1 MPDLTPYLSKKG
13 GNSQA
18 KSEPGKADISEKLS
32 ALVKKP
38 TGSSTNVP
46 AVGSTPPQSASQ
58 SSGNTNSSPTPPS
71 SSTSDS
77 WAKVVSEAKP
87 SVVDYSASNSDD
99 ALEAIDESNF
109 ENSVDAR
116 LEAQTEINN
125 SPSGG
130 NNGNDNGNNGR
141 VSDNHSSI
149 EAKPRAMGVPAA
161 RPLALD
167 KFKSPQ
173 AKPMNTLSS
182 GSAPPI
188 LKSPSTPKPAGRVSQ
203 PYNLRDEEPIMEGLA
218 PKAVSIPPKSP
229 GNAPTVVPSRPTL
242 QNNSPVRLPSD
253 LNRDKPAVQLP
264 GAPKKIEEAAKIE
277 EKPSFSP
284 PQPVETLPVA
294 EPIPVAE
301 PLPVVETNLVS
312 EATPAS
318 EPNLASEP
326 ELASQDLFAAAPASG
341 GEIDFAQ
348 AFRAEAA
355 LASTNAS
362 FEATLAEAFPE
373 SSLEAPSDMASEVQS
388 DFNAAALSEPQVK
401 PSPRVSNTRI
411 SGPQR
416 KLSSLFE
423 DQEASSEDVGA
434 DALARAFQQEQEALQ
449 ENPEK
454 YGLESTSSR
463 PLGFGS
469 LLGENLSEDGPK
481 ESALTHLMTPTGQQ
495 STKFAPDREGDS
507 FDEPASY
514 ASGSEPEPM
523 RLSQESQAPAFSAL
537 FSNEIVTSGADYSK
551 FGESQDSSQ
560 SEFAQPIV
568 EHPIVEQPG
577 FDNFSQPEILEPKAE
592 EPKAEE
598 FKPKSPVISKLLAG
612 LNLSEAASTN
622 SETAAVA
629 PEVST
634 PASEADEV
642 ARLLA
647 GVETPRHDDEEVSLE
662 ELKALLKKEK
672 QAKKEAAKKAQEE
685 LAKQDQGKQDQ
696 AKKEEESSSSH
707 EAVVESPFARPASEP
722 ETKAAPETEVS
733 LEQAADS
740 AVNSATASEPE
751 KPAAKPI
758 KTKPDFDYDN
768 FDDRPISEKLADRK
782 KAESISQSPVSSGG
796 DDEDEGPSLG
806 DAVAD
811 ALDKLLDSPVAPV
824 AAATGAVGA
833 SLGAF
838 LGAASASEPA
848 AEKEKSIEEKALEER
863 VMAANLDKDGQAGQS
878 SIEGQDP
885 MTLTQSKV
893 DALSRLL
900 EAASKAPEKEGA
912 APANRPTDSASKLAE
927 MINKPPGKISRQM
940 DAMQEGGSSPAFTS
954 PFASPGSS
962 MTNYPGQNAT
972 AASEAMQTP
981 SPTSG
986 MPQAAMSGDAVSAR
1000 IAALNRK
1007 LEEQS
1012 KPPGAT
1018 YSGMRGQ
1025 DVIGV
1030 GQPPSAS
1037 ASSSSLSRVGTG
1049 SVAGM
1054 TPPPMSDEPESKS
1067 ELVNRILN
1075 QARMNPNDTGVRSA
1089 MPDPVPLEQVQ
1100 QLQQRN
1106 MKGQSQKS
1114 KREPMSNKSRGRTGP
1129 AIHPAVMVLALL
1141 VVLGAAGGGVFYA
1154 MQQGLIKFD
1163 TAKLP
1168 DVLPSDKTSIDQHI
1182 KNGEFD
1188 KAREMLENK
1197 AKGSKLSASEQEKLY
1212 GVYLSIAESK
1222 AGEGAEKAEMQEAL
1236 KLLEKIPSKFKKY
1249 KEVQKLMRKLK
1260 KKVKRG

>member
-1 MPDLTPYLSKKG
+1 LKDDVPDLTPYLSKKG

-46 AVGSTPPQSASQ
+46 AVGSMPPQSASQ
-58 SSGNTNSSPTPPS
+58 SSSNTNSSPTPPS

-141 VSDNHSSI
+141 ATDNHGSI
-149 EAKPRAMGVPAA
+149 EAKPRPMGAAAA

-218 PKAVSIPPKSP
+218 PKAVSIPPKSA
-229 GNAPTVVPSRPTL
+229 GNSLPVVPSRPTL

-264 GAPKKIEEAAKIE
+264 GAPKKVEEAAKAE
-277 EKPSFSP
+277 EKPALSA
-284 PQPVETLPVA
+284 PQPVVVPA
-294 EPIPVAE
+294 PEPI
-301 PLPVVETNLVS
+301 VETNLVS
-312 EATPAS
+312 ESNLSS
-318 EPNLASEP
+318 EPALASG
-326 ELASQDLFAAAPASG
+326 DLFEAAPASG
-341 GEIDFAQ
+341 GDIDFAQ

-355 LASTNAS
+355 LASTNGS

-373 SSLEAPSDMASEVQS
+373 SSLDAPSDIVSEVQEVQS
-388 DFNAAALSEPQVK
+388 DFIAAPPEAEIK

-423 DQEASSEDVGA
+423 DQEASSEDVSS
-434 DALARAFQQEQEALQ
+434 DALARAFQQEQEAAQ

-469 LLGENLSEDGPK
+469 LLGGNLSEDEPK

-507 FDEPASY
+507 FDEPSSY
-514 ASGSEPEPM
+514 ASDSEPEPM
-523 RLSQESQAPAFSAL
+523 RLSQDSQAPAFSAL
-537 FSNEIVTSGADYSK
+537 FSNEIVTSGADYAK
-551 FGESQDSSQ
+551 FDRESQDNGESDFGQ
-560 SEFAQPIV
+560 STSPQSFS
-568 EHPIVEQPG
+568 
-577 FDNFSQPEILEPKAE
+577 DDFSQTEILEPKPE
-592 EPKAEE
+592 EPKLEETKADE

-612 LNLSEAASTN
+612 LNLPESASTSSASTN
-622 SETAAVA
+622 SEVASAA

-685 LAKQDQGKQDQ
+685 P
-696 AKKEEESSSSH
+696 AKKEESNKEEAASSLGSV
-707 EAVVESPFARPASEP
+707 AESPFAQPAAEP
-722 ETKAAPETEVS
+722 ELNPATETAA
-733 LEQAADS
+733 EQPVA
-740 AVNSATASEPE
+740 EPE

-768 FDDRPISEKLADRK
+768 FDDRPISEKLADKK
-782 KAESISQSPVSSGG
+782 KAESISSSPSASGG
-796 DDEDEGPSLG
+796 DDEDDGPSLG

-824 AAATGAVGA
+824 AAVTGAAGA

-863 VMAANLDKDGQAGQS
+863 VMAANLDKDGQAGLPN
-878 SIEGQDP
+878 IEGQDP

-940 DAMQEGGSSPAFTS
+940 DAMQEGGTSPAFTS

-962 MTNYPGQNAT
+962 MTNYPGQNAA
-972 AASEAMQTP
+972 AASGAMQPP
-981 SPTSG
+981 SPASG

-1037 ASSSSLSRVGTG
+1037 ASSSSLGRVGTG

-1089 MPDPVPLEQVQ
+1089 MPEPVPLEQVQ
-1100 QLQQRN
+1100 QLQQRS

-1236 KLLEKIPSKFKKY
+1236 KMLEKIPSKFKKY

>member
-46 AVGSTPPQSASQ
+46 AVGSMPPQSASQ
-58 SSGNTNSSPTPPS
+58 SSSNTNSSPTPPS

-109 ENSVDAR
+109 ESSVDAR

-141 VSDNHSSI
+141 AADNHGSI
-149 EAKPRAMGVPAA
+149 EAKPRPMGAAAA

-264 GAPKKIEEAAKIE
+264 GAPKPVEEAAKVE

-284 PQPVETLPVA
+284 PQSAAPL
-294 EPIPVAE
+294 PVAE
-301 PLPVVETNLVS
+301 PLPAMESNLVS
-312 EATPAS
+312 ESTLAS
-318 EPNLASEP
+318 EPNLASQP
-326 ELASQDLFAAAPASG
+326 DFASQDLFAAAPASG

-355 LASTNAS
+355 LASTNGS

-373 SSLEAPSDMASEVQS
+373 SSLEAPSDMASEVES
-388 DFNAAALSEPQVK
+388 DFNAAALPEAQVK

-469 LLGENLSEDGPK
+469 LLGENLSEDEPK

-514 ASGSEPEPM
+514 ASDSEPEPM

-568 EHPIVEQPG
+568 EQPV
-577 FDNFSQPEILEPKAE
+577 FDNFSQPEILEPKAEEPKSE

-612 LNLSEAASTN
+612 FNLPEAAATN
-622 SETAAVA
+622 SETASAS
-629 PEVST
+629 PVST
-634 PASEADEV
+634 PVSEADEV

-685 LAKQDQGKQDQ
+685 P
-696 AKKEEESSSSH
+696 AKKEESNKEESPSSES
-707 EAVVESPFARPASEP
+707 VVESPFARPASEP
-722 ETKAAPETEVS
+722 ETKAASEPEVN

-740 AVNSATASEPE
+740 ATASVAASEPE

-782 KAESISQSPVSSGG
+782 KAESISKSPSSGG
-796 DDEDEGPSLG
+796 DDEDDGPSLG

-811 ALDKLLDSPVAPV
+811 ALDKLLDSPVAP
-824 AAATGAVGA
+824 AAATGA
-833 SLGAF
+833 SLGVF

-863 VMAANLDKDGQAGQS
+863 VMAANLDKDGQAGLPN
-878 SIEGQDP
+878 IEGQDP

-940 DAMQEGGSSPAFTS
+940 DAVQEGGSSPAFTS

-962 MTNYPGQNAT
+962 MTNYPGQNAA
-972 AASEAMQTP
+972 AASGAMQPP
-981 SPTSG
+981 SPASG

-1037 ASSSSLSRVGTG
+1037 ASSSSLGRVGTG

-1163 TAKLP
+1163 AAKLP
-1168 DVLPSDKTSIDQHI
+1168 DVLPSEKASIDQHI

-1236 KLLEKIPSKFKKY
+1236 KMLEKIPSKFKKY

>member
-38 TGSSTNVP
+38 TGSATNVP
-46 AVGSTPPQSASQ
+46 AVGSLPAQSSNQVSGQASGQASGPVSGQASGTVSSSSSASAA
-58 SSGNTNSSPTPPS
+58 S
-71 SSTSDS
+71 SDS

-87 SVVDYSASNSDD
+87 SVIDYSASNSED

-109 ENSVDAR
+109 ESSSDSR
-116 LEAQTEINN
+116 LEAVAEISNP
-125 SPSGG
+125 PSNGDGG
-130 NNGNDNGNNGR
+130 SNGK
-141 VSDNHSSI
+141 SDNHGSI
-149 EAKPRAMGVPAA
+149 EAKPRAMGAPGAP

-218 PKAVSIPPKSP
+218 PKAVNFPTNSQAKSQ

-264 GAPKKIEEAAKIE
+264 GAPKKVEDAAKAE
-277 EKPSFSP
+277 EKPEP
-284 PQPVETLPVA
+284 KVEIA
-294 EPIPVAE
+294 
-301 PLPVVETNLVS
+301 
-312 EATPAS
+312 PA
-318 EPNLASEP
+318 A
-326 ELASQDLFAAAPASG
+326 DLFEAAPASG
-341 GEIDFAQ
+341 GEVDFAQ

-355 LASTNAS
+355 LANTNAS
-362 FEATLAEAFPE
+362 FESTLAEAFPE
-373 SSLEAPSDMASEVQS
+373 SSIEAASDLVSDVQS
-388 DFNAAALSEPQVK
+388 DSAAAIPETVVK

-423 DQEASSEDVGA
+423 EQETSSEDVSA
-434 DALARAFQQEQEALQ
+434 EALARAFQEEQEALQ
-449 ENPEK
+449 DNPEK
-454 YGLESTSSR
+454 YGLESTSAR

-469 LLGENLSEDGPK
+469 LLGGNLSEDEPK

-507 FDEPASY
+507 FDEPTSY
-514 ASGSEPEPM
+514 ASDSELVSQPESEPEPM
-523 RLSQESQAPAFSAL
+523 RLSQDNQAPAFSAL

-551 FGESQDSSQ
+551 FGRESQDSGVSDFDQ
-560 SEFAQPIV
+560 SASSAAFVEDSVVAEPALDQFRQPDAW
-568 EHPIVEQPG
+568 EAKSEELK
-577 FDNFSQPEILEPKAE
+577 SE
-592 EPKAEE
+592 EPKSEEPKTEE

-612 LNLSEAASTN
+612 LNLAESAAKEASSEAVSEVSAAS
-622 SETAAVA
+622 
-629 PEVST
+629 PEVAASNPSNTST
-634 PASEADEV
+634 TGSEADEV

-685 LAKQDQGKQDQ
+685 S
-696 AKKEEESSSSH
+696 AKKDQEAPPPLESLPQSLAEPSLEPAPEPAPESS
-707 EAVVESPFARPASEP
+707 
-722 ETKAAPETEVS
+722 KA
-733 LEQAADS
+733 
-740 AVNSATASEPE
+740 
-751 KPAAKPI
+751 AAKPI
-758 KTKPDFDYDN
+758 QTKPNFDYDN
-768 FDDRPISEKLADRK
+768 FDDRPISEKLADKK
-782 KAESISQSPVSSGG
+782 KAESISKSPVSSG
-796 DDEDEGPSLG
+796 DDEDDGPTLG

-811 ALDKLLDSPVAPV
+811 ALDKLLDSPIAPTVAG
-824 AAATGAVGA
+824 AAAGAVAGA
-833 SLGAF
+833 LAG
-838 LGAASASEPA
+838 ER
-848 AEKEKSIEEKALEER
+848 EKSLEEKVLEEK
-863 VMAANLDKDGQAGQS
+863 VLAANVDQAGQDAQES
-878 SIEGQDP
+878 QDGQDP

-940 DAMQEGGSSPAFTS
+940 DAMQEGGTSPAFTS

-962 MTNYPGQNAT
+962 MTNYPGQNAQSSSP
-972 AASEAMQTP
+972 AA
-981 SPTSG
+981 G
-986 MPQAAMSGDAVSAR
+986 VPQAAMSGDAVSAR

-1037 ASSSSLSRVGTG
+1037 ASSSSLNRVGTG

-1075 QARMNPNDTGVRSA
+1075 QARMNPSDTGVRSA

-1106 MKGQSQKS
+1106 VKGQPQKS
-1114 KREPMSNKSRGRTGP
+1114 KREPLANKSRGRTGP

-1154 MQQGLIKFD
+1154 MQQGLIKID

-1168 DVLPSDKTSIDQHI
+1168 DVLPSEKASIDQHI

>member
-1 MPDLTPYLSKKG
+1 MKDDVPDLTPYLSKKG

-38 TGSSTNVP
+38 TGSATNVP
-46 AVGSTPPQSASQ
+46 AVGSVPAQSSSQ
-58 SSGNTNSSPTPPS
+58 SSSQSPSTGASSSPAS
-71 SSTSDS
+71 AASSDS

-87 SVVDYSASNSDD
+87 SVIDYSASNSED
-99 ALEAIDESNF
+99 ALEAIDETNF
-109 ENSVDAR
+109 ESSVDSR
-116 LEAQTEINN
+116 LEAVAEI
-125 SPSGG
+125 SKPPSNADGG
-130 NNGNDNGNNGR
+130 NNGR
-141 VSDNHSSI
+141 SDNHGLVD
-149 EAKPRAMGVPAA
+149 AKPRAMGTPATP

-188 LKSPSTPKPAGRVSQ
+188 LKSPSAPKPSGRVSQ

-218 PKAVSIPPKSP
+218 PKAVSIPTNSQAKSQ

-264 GAPKKIEEAAKIE
+264 GAPKKVEEAAKPE
-277 EKPSFSP
+277 EKPEEKP
-284 PQPVETLPVA
+284 EPKVEIA
-294 EPIPVAE
+294 
-301 PLPVVETNLVS
+301 
-312 EATPAS
+312 AS
-318 EPNLASEP
+318 I
-326 ELASQDLFAAAPASG
+326 DLFEAAPASG
-341 GEIDFAQ
+341 GEVDFAQ

-355 LASTNAS
+355 LANTNGS
-362 FEATLAEAFPE
+362 FESTLAEAFPE
-373 SSLEAPSDMASEVQS
+373 SSLEAPSDVVTEVQS
-388 DFNAAALSEPQVK
+388 DFTASAPPESAPQ
-401 PSPRVSNTRI
+401 PSPRISNTRI

-416 KLSSLFE
+416 KLSSLFD
-423 DQEASSEDVGA
+423 DQETSSEDVSA
-434 DALARAFQQEQEALQ
+434 DALALAFQQEQEALQ

-454 YGLESTSSR
+454 YGLESASAR

-469 LLGENLSEDGPK
+469 LLGGNLSEDEPK

-495 STKFAPDREGDS
+495 STKFAPDRDGDS
-507 FDEPASY
+507 FDEPTSY
-514 ASGSEPEPM
+514 ASDNEPAPEPEPM
-523 RLSQESQAPAFSAL
+523 RLSQDNQAPAFSAL

-551 FGESQDSSQ
+551 FGRESQDSGVSDFEQ
-560 SEFAQPIV
+560 SASSAAFTEDSIV
-568 EHPIVEQPG
+568 EEPALDQFRQP
-577 FDNFSQPEILEPKAE
+577 DTWEAKSEELKSE
-592 EPKAEE
+592 EPKSEEPKTEE

-612 LNLSEAASTN
+612 LNLAESAAREASSEAVSEVSAAS
-622 SETAAVA
+622 
-629 PEVST
+629 PEVAASNTST
-634 PASEADEV
+634 TGSEADEV

-685 LAKQDQGKQDQ
+685 SAKKDQEVPPSLNSVEAPLAKPTPE
-696 AKKEEESSSSH
+696 ALTES
-707 EAVVESPFARPASEP
+707 VPESLP
-722 ETKAAPETEVS
+722 ESAPVP
-733 LEQAADS
+733 
-740 AVNSATASEPE
+740 EPE
-751 KPAAKPI
+751 KSVAKPI
-758 KTKPDFDYDN
+758 QTKPNFDYDN
-768 FDDRPISEKLADRK
+768 FDDRPISEKLADKK
-782 KAESISQSPVSSGG
+782 KAESISKSPVSSG
-796 DDEDEGPSLG
+796 DDEDDGPSLG

-811 ALDKLLDSPVAPV
+811 ALDKLLDSPIAPTVA
-824 AAATGAVGA
+824 GAVAGA
-833 SLGAF
+833 VAG
-838 LGAASASEPA
+838 
-848 AEKEKSIEEKALEER
+848 EKEKSLEER
-863 VMAANLDKDGQAGQS
+863 VLEEKVLAANLEKAGPVGEESQ
-878 SIEGQDP
+878 EGQDP

-940 DAMQEGGSSPAFTS
+940 EAMEEGGTSPAFTS

-962 MTNYPGQNAT
+962 MTNYPGQNAQSSSP
-972 AASEAMQTP
+972 AS
-981 SPTSG
+981 G
-986 MPQAAMSGDAVSAR
+986 VPQAAMSGDAVSAR

-1037 ASSSSLSRVGTG
+1037 ASSSSLNRVGTG

-1075 QARMNPNDTGVRSA
+1075 QARMNPTDTGVRSA

-1106 MKGQSQKS
+1106 MKGQPQKS
-1114 KREPMSNKSRGRTGP
+1114 KREPLANKSRGRTGP

-1154 MQQGLIKFD
+1154 IQQGLIKID
-1163 TAKLP
+1163 TAKIP
-1168 DVLPSDKTSIDQHI
+1168 DVLPSEKASIDQHI

>member
-46 AVGSTPPQSASQ
+46 AVGSMPPQSASQ
-58 SSGNTNSSPTPPS
+58 SSSNTNSSPTPPS

-109 ENSVDAR
+109 ESSVDAR

-141 VSDNHSSI
+141 AADNHGSI
-149 EAKPRAMGVPAA
+149 EAKPRPMGAAAA

-264 GAPKKIEEAAKIE
+264 GAPKPVEEAAKAE
-277 EKPSFSP
+277 EKPAFSP
-284 PQPVETLPVA
+284 PQSA

-301 PLPVVETNLVS
+301 PLPVVESNLVS
-312 EATPAS
+312 ESTLAS
-318 EPNLASEP
+318 DPKLASEP
-326 ELASQDLFAAAPASG
+326 DLASQDLFAAAPASG

-355 LASTNAS
+355 LASTNGS

-388 DFNAAALSEPQVK
+388 DFNAAALPEAQVK

-469 LLGENLSEDGPK
+469 LLGENLSEDEPK

-514 ASGSEPEPM
+514 ASDSEPEPM

-568 EHPIVEQPG
+568 EQPV
-577 FDNFSQPEILEPKAE
+577 FDNFSQPEILEPKAEEPKVE

-612 LNLSEAASTN
+612 LNLPEAAATN
-622 SETAAVA
+622 SETASAA
-629 PEVST
+629 PVST

-685 LAKQDQGKQDQ
+685 P
-696 AKKEEESSSSH
+696 AKKEESNKEESPSSES
-707 EAVVESPFARPASEP
+707 VVESPFARPASEP
-722 ETKAAPETEVS
+722 ETKAASEPEVN
-733 LEQAADS
+733 LEQTADS
-740 AVNSATASEPE
+740 ATASATASAAASEPE

-782 KAESISQSPVSSGG
+782 KAESISKSPSSGG
-796 DDEDEGPSLG
+796 DDEDDGPSLG

-824 AAATGAVGA
+824 AAVTGAAGA
-833 SLGAF
+833 SLGAL

-863 VMAANLDKDGQAGQS
+863 VMAANLDKDGQAGLPN
-878 SIEGQDP
+878 IDGQDP

-940 DAMQEGGSSPAFTS
+940 DAMQEGGTSPAFTS

-962 MTNYPGQNAT
+962 MTNYPGQNA
-972 AASEAMQTP
+972 AASGAMQPP
-981 SPTSG
+981 SPASG

-1037 ASSSSLSRVGTG
+1037 ASSSSLGRVGTG

-1089 MPDPVPLEQVQ
+1089 MPEPVPLEQVQ

-1236 KLLEKIPSKFKKY
+1236 KMLEKIPSKFKKY
-1249 KEVQKLMRKLK
+1249 KDVQKLMRKLK